1 MTNFSVEGLLAHRSF
16 KAGMAGAVIQR
27 DDQSRPSPAPQSMG
41 SDAGVKVV
49 LSPAASKI
57 SLLLKSE
64 SAGKASAAVGFDEF
78 LESNHQQ
85 IKAHGKNADFLK
97 EVPQDLSPERQ
108 ILAQQAANYLLGN
121 HYGEEKLHP
130 SRSAENPFAS
140 LDRVTLSKIS
150 FDDSGLFTA
159 AERQVAF
166 LEMTN
171 RDMQHRNA
179 TYDLAEELQRRDGSA
194 PWFQVT
200 AFLRDAQLIGTMSE
214 GEKAWRN
221 WPPAAELEAYAASML
236 RNDPSREPTLPEYQ
250 NLNNQDKPILAF
262 MVGKDGSGTWKN
274 VAVEELASDTLPLR
288 LIHSLIEKNKT
299 TQPEHPWLSLYLSI
313 DNLGK

>member
-108 ILAQQAANYLLGN
+108 ILAQQAALSSRQSLRRRETPSQPLCGKSVRLTGPGHAFKDLL
-121 HYGEEKLHP
+121 
-130 SRSAENPFAS
+130 R
-140 LDRVTLSKIS
+140 
-150 FDDSGLFTA
+150 
-159 AERQVAF
+159 
-166 LEMTN
+166 
-171 RDMQHRNA
+171 
-179 TYDLAEELQRRDGSA
+179 
-194 PWFQVT
+194 
-200 AFLRDAQLIGTMSE
+200 
-214 GEKAWRN
+214 
-221 WPPAAELEAYAASML
+221 
-236 RNDPSREPTLPEYQ
+236 
-250 NLNNQDKPILAF
+250 
-262 MVGKDGSGTWKN
+262 
-274 VAVEELASDTLPLR
+274 
-288 LIHSLIEKNKT
+288 
-299 TQPEHPWLSLYLSI
+299 
-313 DNLGK
+313 